1 MTGAVIASAAILAIA
16 AAQRQE
22 LQADQKTRC
31 CWCRQAFFSVHEA
44 TGDDV
49 YRECRSVR
57 YNTMDKQLRRHKDHG
72 QAQHHLGKLR
82 LAPGFG
88 LKTLLCPHM
97 KAAVTETPTPTIK
110 SSSSATAR
118 RASANPPPLNQL
130 PDRTHRRSCQ
140 RQLKPLAP
148 KT

>member
-1 MTGAVIASAAILAIA
+1 MAGAVIASTAILAIA
-16 AAQRQE
+16 AAERQE

-31 CWCRQAFFSVHEA
+31 WRRQAVFSVHEA
-44 TGDDV
+44 TGGDV

-57 YNTMDKQLRRHKDHG
+57 CNTRDKQLRRHKDHD

-97 KAAVTETPTPTIK
+97 KAAVAEPPTPPTK

-130 PDRTHRRSCQ
+130 PDHTHRRSCQ
-140 RQLKPLAP
+140 HQLKPLAP